1 LRFFFDNNLPP
12 KLAKSLDLL
21 VQPEHQVFHL
31 KDRFPPNSPDELWI
45 MALAREKHWVI
56 ISGDL
61 RIRKNPHVMQAWKSA
76 GHTVFFLKP
85 GWINLPLWTQTWK
98 FVKCFPDIL
107 AAAEKARSGSEFFVA
122 TNGKIER

>member
-56 ISGDL
+56 VSGDL
-61 RIRKNPHVMQAWKSA
+61 RIRKNPHVMQA
-76 GHTVFFLKP
+76 
-85 GWINLPLWTQTWK
+85 
-98 FVKCFPDIL
+98 
-107 AAAEKARSGSEFFVA
+107 
-122 TNGKIER
+122 